1 LAFTGTDWHA
11 FRSKPRIE
19 PIFSGQGEKF
29 MIKQPVVVRL
39 KTGLHARPAALFVQ
53 EANKFS
59 AEIFVEKGDKK
70 VNAKSIMGIMSL
82 AISSGTEVVISAEGS
97 DAEQAVNALV
107 QLVSKEELEN
117 Q

>member
-1 LAFTGTDWHA
+1 MTK
-11 FRSKPRIE
+11 R
-19 PIFSGQGEKF
+19 
-29 MIKQPVVVRL
+29 PVVVKL

-59 AEIFVEKGDKK
+59 SEIFVEKGEKK

-82 AISSGTEVVISAEGS
+82 AISSGTEVNISAEGS
-97 DAEQAVNALV
+97 DAEQAVIALAD
-107 QLVSKEELEN
+107 LVSKEELEN

>member
-1 LAFTGTDWHA
+1 MS
-11 FRSKPRIE
+11 RR
-19 PIFSGQGEKF
+19 
-29 MIKQPVVVRL
+29 PVIVKL

-59 AEIFVEKGDKK
+59 SEIFVEKDEKK

-82 AISSGTEVVISAEGS
+82 AISTGTEVYISAEGS
-97 DAEQAVNALV
+97 DSDQAVDALIS
-107 QLVSKEELEN
+107 LVSKEELDS